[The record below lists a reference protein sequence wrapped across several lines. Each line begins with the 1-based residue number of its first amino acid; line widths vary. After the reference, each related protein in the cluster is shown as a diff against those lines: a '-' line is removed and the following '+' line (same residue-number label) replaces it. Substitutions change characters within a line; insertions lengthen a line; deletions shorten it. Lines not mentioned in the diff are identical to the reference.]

1 MNHLELLDSHKK
13 LNEIQYFYMTQ
24 RWPRTGRQ
32 SIGLSVRYPAL
43 LHKAQS
49 FLCFPLCPLTTT
61 SEPPWDRQCPV
72 RMTWRTNWDRPI
84 LGPLVVTVLQIIINV
99 MNKATNMNSKLKWVM
114 VQSCIYALT
123 LLHIHRTWC
132 AHLFSE
138 CLFPPLRWGGN
149 STNQCSWNTWGC
161 KYQELW
167 DVEFVPKTAVLFN
180 TQT

>member
-32 SIGLSVRYPAL
+32 SIGLSARMWDHTWLSCTKLSHFFAFPYVPL
-43 LHKAQS
+43 LQHQNLPETDSVQS
-49 FLCFPLCPLTTT
+49 GWHEGLIET
-61 SEPPWDRQCPV
+61 
-72 RMTWRTNWDRPI
+72 
-84 LGPLVVTVLQIIINV
+84 GPFWVVAVMQIIINM
-99 MNKATNMNSKLKWVM
+99 MNKATNMNSKLMWVM

-132 AHLFSE
+132 AHLCE
-138 CLFPPLRWGGN
+138 CLFPPLPWGGN
-149 STNQCSWNTWGC
+149 SINQRSWNTWRC

>member
-1 MNHLELLDSHKK
+1 MKSNIFTWHKDGQELEDSLLACLWDTWLSCTKLSHFFAFP
-13 LNEIQYFYMTQ
+13 YV
-24 RWPRTGRQ
+24 P
-32 SIGLSVRYPAL
+32 L
-43 LHKAQS
+43 LQPQN
-49 FLCFPLCPLTTT
+49 LPET
-61 SEPPWDRQCPV
+61 QCPV
-72 RMTWRTNWDRPI
+72 RMTWRTNRDRPI
-84 LGPLVVTVLQIIINV
+84 LGPLVVTVMQIIINM

-123 LLHIHRTWC
+123 LLHIHCTWC

-138 CLFPPLRWGGN
+138 CLFPPLPWGGN
-149 STNQCSWNTWGC
+149 STNQRSWNTWRC

>member
-24 RWPRTGRQ
+24 RCPRTGRQ
-32 SIGLSVRYPAL
+32 SIGLSARMWDHTWLSCTKLSHFFAFPYVPL
-43 LHKAQS
+43 LQHQNLPETDSVQS
-49 FLCFPLCPLTTT
+49 GWHEGLIET
-61 SEPPWDRQCPV
+61 
-72 RMTWRTNWDRPI
+72 
-84 LGPLVVTVLQIIINV
+84 GPFWVFAVMQIIINM
-99 MNKATNMNSKLKWVM
+99 MNKATNMNSKLMWVM

-132 AHLFSE
+132 AHLCE
-138 CLFPPLRWGGN
+138 CLFPPLPWGGN
-149 STNQCSWNTWGC
+149 SINQRSWNTWRC